1 MDGSVRAS
9 ATPQPSAPHS
19 PRSSPKPS
27 ASPSP
32 SPSPSASP
40 SPEPSPSPSQSP
52 EPSPSPT
59 PEPARVLRAVRTT
72 LRVERVK
79 GIEPSSPA
87 WKAGAL
93 PLSYTRAGLHG
104 SSARTV
110 LSQDLAG
117 EDLGPRHELLPG
129 IALRQKAR
137 DVPDREASRLH
148 LPEVLPRN
156 RERDRRSGPGPRRI
170 GRDHVGA
177 GD

>member
-93 PLSYTRAGLHG
+93 PLSYTRADSMVAQREL
-104 SSARTV
+104 SSATISRGRTWGRGMSFFQGS
-110 LSQDLAG
+110 LF
-117 EDLGPRHELLPG
+117 
-129 IALRQKAR
+129 
-137 DVPDREASRLH
+137 ASR
-148 LPEVLPRN
+148 PGTFRIVKSRGFTCPRSSHVTGN
-156 RERDRRSGPGPRRI
+156 DTVPPGRAR
-170 GRDHVGA
+170 GE
-177 GD
+177 